1 MEPGGRL
8 LGLEDG
14 DVVRELRVERLGD
27 PLGGRAAVGGEA
39 RNLSGGMNSRIGATG
54 DSETVPAPEHGI
66 ERVPERSLD
75 RALAG
80 LPRPASEA
88 RPVVLER
95 ELQDHGGCIMRGCRS
110 DTGTG
115 LAGVV

>member
-1 MEPGGRL
+1 MEPSGHL

-54 DSETVPAPEHGI
+54 DSKTVPAPEHGI
-66 ERVPERSLD
+66 ERVPERSSTVRSPGAAPSLGSPSRRT
-75 RALAG
+75 RA
-80 LPRPASEA
+80 
-88 RPVVLER
+88 
-95 ELQDHGGCIMRGCRS
+95 
-110 DTGTG
+110 
-115 LAGVV
+115 